1 MPRQVDDEERKAELY
16 EFRAALA
23 FLVVMFVLVVGGLC
37 LSTYLCW
44 IMVRSFLSR

>member
-37 LSTYLCW
+37 LINQS
-44 IMVRSFLSR
+44 ISRVRFSLT